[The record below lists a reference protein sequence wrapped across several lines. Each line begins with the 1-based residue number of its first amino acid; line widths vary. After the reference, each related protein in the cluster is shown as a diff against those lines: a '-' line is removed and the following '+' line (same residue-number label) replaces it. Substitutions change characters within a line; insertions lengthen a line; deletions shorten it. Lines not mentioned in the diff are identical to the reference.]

1 MAEFMQ
7 KNPGEEQHGKHAYR
21 HVRTACDDQENRLVV
36 MKDNQVKNLLVSL
49 LIAAVGCLAF
59 WAYDAQVRVDEY
71 NTKVNSLSETIQ
83 AITAKQSADQE
94 SNLKDLEENKLVDD
108 RVKALEATVQS
119 QQIAID
125 ELTAKLSRKKK

>member
-1 MAEFMQ
+1 M
-7 KNPGEEQHGKHAYR
+7 N
-21 HVRTACDDQENRLVV
+21 DDQENRLVV
-36 MKDNQVKNLLVSL
+36 MKDNQVKNLLASL

-71 NTKVNSLSETIQ
+71 NAKVNSLTETIQ

-108 RVKALEATVQS
+108 RVKVLEATVSEQQS
-119 QQIAID
+119 KIA
-125 ELTAKLSRKKK
+125 ELEAKLSRKKK

>member
-1 MAEFMQ
+1 M
-7 KNPGEEQHGKHAYR
+7 N
-21 HVRTACDDQENRLVV
+21 DQ
-36 MKDNQVKNLLVSL
+36 QVKNLLASL
-49 LIAAVGCLAF
+49 LVAVVGCLAY

-71 NTKVNSLSETIQ
+71 NTKVNSLTETIQ
-83 AITAKQSADQE
+83 AVTAKQSADQE

-108 RVKALEATVQS
+108 RVKVLEATVQS

>member
-1 MAEFMQ
+1 M
-7 KNPGEEQHGKHAYR
+7 N
-21 HVRTACDDQENRLVV
+21 DDQENRLVV
-36 MKDNQVKNLLVSL
+36 MKDNQVKNLLASL
-49 LIAAVGCLAF
+49 LIATVGSLAY

-71 NTKVNSLSETIQ
+71 NDKVNSLTETIQ
-83 AITAKQSADQE
+83 AISAKQSADQE

-119 QQIAID
+119 QQAAID

>member
-1 MAEFMQ
+1 M
-7 KNPGEEQHGKHAYR
+7 N
-21 HVRTACDDQENRLVV
+21 DQ
-36 MKDNQVKNLLVSL
+36 QVKNLLASL

-71 NTKVNSLSETIQ
+71 NTKVNSLTETIQ
-83 AITAKQSADQE
+83 AMSAKQLADQE

-108 RVKALEATVQS
+108 RVKVLEATVQS
-119 QQIAID
+119 QQAAID